1 MEGKLSKE
9 RKIMLMLHGLM
20 EKHDYDVLK
29 QATKYTV

>member
-1 MEGKLSKE
+1 
-9 RKIMLMLHGLM
+9 MLMLHGLM